1 MKVTN
6 GEIRSLCKW
15 GKNTDYRVV
24 GVESVTKTVSHEI
37 PLTTGVIG
45 RGFPIYLFGFEKYY
59 TDTNRYKNGGYWIL
73 KSEYIENR
81 PRYSITVT
89 YNVLDVEFTKHGKEE
104 IARRYNLHKRNM
116 EKYARLMG

>member
-6 GEIRSLCKW
+6 REIKSLCNW
-15 GKNTDYRVV
+15 GKYVDYRVV

-45 RGFPIYLFGFEKYY
+45 TGFPIYLFDFKDYYMNTNKY
-59 TDTNRYKNGGYWIL
+59 RRGGYWIL

-89 YNVLDVEFTKHGKEE
+89 YNVLDVEFTEHGKEE